1 MLIPDKRGV
10 NLNQT
15 QEEIWLNLQMTWKI
29 WLMMMRQTLL
39 VYPARIQ
46 MTYMCKKFLT
56 GEESGKSNSQMN
68 PLFND
73 SGDSDISDESDED
86 TEDVQ
91 STTKAA
97 DNQDEDDDLKK
108 E

>member
-46 MTYMCKKFLT
+46 MT
-56 GEESGKSNSQMN
+56 
-68 PLFND
+68 
-73 SGDSDISDESDED
+73 
-86 TEDVQ
+86 
-91 STTKAA
+91 
-97 DNQDEDDDLKK
+97 
-108 E
+108 